1 MGFCPGGGALGTCT
15 YGEVSPIFLGQ
26 NVAKSDILGSKEN

>member
-1 MGFCPGGGALGTCT
+1 MKKVVIPGGGAHSTST

-26 NVAKSDILGSKEN
+26 NIAKSDIFGFK